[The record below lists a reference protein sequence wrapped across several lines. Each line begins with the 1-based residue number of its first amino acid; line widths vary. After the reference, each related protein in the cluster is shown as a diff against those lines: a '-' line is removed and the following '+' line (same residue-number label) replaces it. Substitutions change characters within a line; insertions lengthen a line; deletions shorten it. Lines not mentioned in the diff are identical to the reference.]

1 MGEELIK
8 LIFTT
13 EDKVELKEGIKK
25 IILDAFEED
34 IKEHLSKEYL
44 IDYNDFFGEISMEV
58 EAEVK
63 GKIKEAMVDKLMKQF
78 EESGKL

>member
-13 EDKVELKEGIKK
+13 EDKIELKEGIKK

-63 GKIKEAMVDKLMKQF
+63 GKIKEAMVDRLMKQF

>member
-78 EESGKL
+78 EESGKI

>member
-13 EDKVELKEGIKK
+13 EDKIELKEGIKR
-25 IILDAFEED
+25 IILNAFEED

-63 GKIKEAMVDKLMKQF
+63 GKIKEAMVEKLMKQF
-78 EESGKL
+78 EESGKI